1 MPKMTFKILEET
13 ENKPEEK
20 HKKLVEVNGLVK
32 RATQKHFIDNR
43 EVLQPICNGVNQGV
57 KRKFSYEEKTLE
69 EPRLRK
75 TIKVVFEFPE
85 LSEDAVQ
92 SETCTAIQT
101 GRQNEEVYSNDI
113 WNYLLE
119 LEKSYQPLPNY
130 MSKQPQLSWHIR
142 SILVDWL
149 ASVMSAYTFRNETF
163 HLSINYIDR
172 FLSGA
177 SVIKS
182 KFQLLGVAALL
193 LATKI
198 EEIHPIKLEDCVYLT
213 DETFTTR
220 QVKKMEQ
227 MIVKRLRFK
236 MQPPTIDCLIEHF
249 CKEHELDS
257 KIQHFA
263 KYIGELVLLEGD
275 QYLNHL
281 PSELAAASV
290 ALARFTICEEPS
302 WPKKFKR
309 HCGYSIKHLSPVVQ
323 KQQQSLVDSGRKQLN
338 SIQKKYQSD
347 KFHRVA
353 LLKPRNLILEDF
365 QDEV

>member
-220 QVKKMEQ
+220 Q
-227 MIVKRLRFK
+227 
-236 MQPPTIDCLIEHF
+236 
-249 CKEHELDS
+249 
-257 KIQHFA
+257 
-263 KYIGELVLLEGD
+263 YIGELVLLEGD

-365 QDEV
+365 QDE